1 MKRPTISTSALLFRS
16 LLYMGLGL
24 FMVIYPF
31 RIMKALYWGVVALF
45 GVLSVSELLGLFAPA
60 KGAQKR
66 PQRVLPLCAC
76 LGALAFVLCWPETAL
91 MILPMVMGLWAMVNG
106 ALHTVSYIQFYKNDV
121 PGRLGT
127 LLSAILSYIFGLTLF
142 FNARGYIPTVALI
155 AGIYLML
162 YGAVVFGDFWNE
174 VHPVGYNPRKRRF
187 RITLPVWL
195 AAFLPYTMIS
205 RVNQIFRRPSEKTK
219 PSRQL
224 PEEDVF
230 DAVKEET
237 PPDMEVFI
245 HTSPD
250 GVGMFGHVDLY
261 FDGQV
266 ITYGCYDDRTKWFFD
281 ALGEGHM
288 LFIADRETY
297 IPFCIHESNKT
308 IFGFGLRLD
317 EEQKQ
322 SIREKLQSIQ
332 ALLIPWY
339 SDAQLARMG
348 RLPKDGHYDDYA
360 SLLSEVVPTRFYK
373 FKSGKFKTYFVL
385 GTNCVLL
392 ADQLIGAAGTDIL
405 KVGGII
411 TPGTYYDYLNR
422 EFLRNNSLVISRKAY
437 TAAKCS
443 EQIARIQAKLDAYQA
458 EKSKGV

>member
-317 EEQKQ
+317 E
-322 SIREKLQSIQ
+322 
-332 ALLIPWY
+332 
-339 SDAQLARMG
+339 
-348 RLPKDGHYDDYA
+348 
-360 SLLSEVVPTRFYK
+360 
-373 FKSGKFKTYFVL
+373 
-385 GTNCVLL
+385 
-392 ADQLIGAAGTDIL
+392 
-405 KVGGII
+405 
-411 TPGTYYDYLNR
+411 
-422 EFLRNNSLVISRKAY
+422 
-437 TAAKCS
+437 
-443 EQIARIQAKLDAYQA
+443 
-458 EKSKGV
+458 

>member
-1 MKRPTISTSALLFRS
+1 M
-16 LLYMGLGL
+16 
-24 FMVIYPF
+24 
-31 RIMKALYWGVVALF
+31 
-45 GVLSVSELLGLFAPA
+45 
-60 KGAQKR
+60 
-66 PQRVLPLCAC
+66 
-76 LGALAFVLCWPETAL
+76 
-91 MILPMVMGLWAMVNG
+91 
-106 ALHTVSYIQFYKNDV
+106 
-121 PGRLGT
+121 
-127 LLSAILSYIFGLTLF
+127 
-142 FNARGYIPTVALI
+142 
-155 AGIYLML
+155 
-162 YGAVVFGDFWNE
+162 VFGDFWNE